1 MKSKI
6 PLAWLQLA
14 REKTHLLVA
23 LGGIAFADIL
33 IFQYTLVTNATLL
46 PVTMTVNRALMVLVL
61 TILMCVISG
70 AIAVNKL
77 RAVEPADIF

>member
-1 MKSKI
+1 MGYKHTYLLSVVFQEPLILAVIGYI
-6 PLAWLQLA
+6 P
-14 REKTHLLVA
+14 
-23 LGGIAFADIL
+23 GFAFAM
-33 IFQYTLVTNATLL
+33 FQYTLATNATLL